1 MALDELSEDRKN
13 IQMYVQKLE
22 NLGFNTSF
30 LDTKVD
36 QMTPTDFE
44 QIEKRIQTIQ
54 NLKERISSF
63 DYIPETQEMLN
74 KLIHPMN

>member
-44 QIEKRIQTIQ
+44 QIEKRIQTIP